1 MTILGDDSALEEAK
15 KARSKEIPAS
25 VKSPKSRA
33 RKSSESSSVDDAKVQ
48 KKSNKSDSDSDI
60 KKKAKPT
67 PTAKKTQKAG
77 SASEKSRDSSP
88 AAPAPAPKRKP
99 GPKSK
104 PRPGPASSA
113 KKDQKKPIEAKSA
126 VNSMAFT
133 EGDSITCC
141 DDCDKIFLSRQVRY
155 FLTSILIIFVSCFR
169 YCSTPSLLSALD
181 YKPLLN
187 TKTVHMY

>member
-1 MTILGDDSALEEAK
+1 MIILGDDSALEEAK
-15 KARSKEIPAS
+15 NARSKEIPAS

-60 KKKAKPT
+60 KKKPTKPT

-155 FLTSILIIFVSCFR
+155 FLTSILI
-169 YCSTPSLLSALD
+169 TGKSLSEALLFAEHGE
-181 YKPLLN
+181 K
-187 TKTVHMY
+187 MF